1 MTRSPDALPAP
12 DRLFALVFATC
23 FAIGGANHARDLVQG
38 GLLPYHAV
46 PLAINA
52 FWSLLCPVD
61 LALAALV
68 WIRRRTA
75 VGLGVFVLLAD
86 VGVNS
91 WIAYFSRLHVASV
104 EPLQVQS
111 LFLGFVLAGALFTF
125 ADRGRTSPGSTSHD

>member
-1 MTRSPDALPAP
+1 MLAEMTRSLHGLPAQH
-12 DRLFALVFATC
+12 RLFAFVFACC
-23 FAIGGANHARDLVQG
+23 FALGGANHARDLIRG
-38 GLLPYHAV
+38 GLLPYHTV

-75 VGLGVFVLLAD
+75 IALGLFVMLLD

-91 WIAYFSRLHVASV
+91 WIAYFSSLHVGSF

-111 LFLGFVLAGALFTF
+111 LFLGFVLAGALLSLS
-125 ADRGRTSPGSTSHD
+125 ADSGSRH